1 MENDIKYLDAMEKI
15 ISMRTKLDSLCKR
28 LIAAYNKVNILDL
41 DADYI
46 SSLKTIIFSIVVS
59 VDQISETLWKASVCL
74 MKKDTDIAYLL
85 DALKQTNDDLE
96 NLIPETY
103 IFLESIDNL

>member
-1 MENDIKYLDAMEKI
+1 MENDIRHLDAMEKI

-28 LIAAYNKVNILDL
+28 LIATYNKVNILDL
-41 DADYI
+41 DSDYI
-46 SSLKTIIFSIVVS
+46 SSLKSIIFSIVVS
-59 VDQISETLWKASVCL
+59 VDQISETLWEASVSL
-74 MKKDTDIAYLL
+74 IKKDTDIAYLL

-96 NLIPETY
+96 DLIPKTY